1 MYIVRFEKYV
11 LCFEIGLSP
20 SGSTQSQNKIY
31 TFKPKGR
38 LKKTKKTDVWTL
50 SQKVGGGPDQ
60 IPKFVECEIGT
71 RGGVGSQKP
80 ICQNFKGSFYRGYGN
95 NRPLDEVIP
104 QL

>member
-38 LKKTKKTDVWTL
+38 LKKTKKNGCMDIVP
-50 SQKVGGGPDQ
+50 KGGRGSGPN
-60 IPKFVECEIGT
+60 PK
-71 RGGVGSQKP
+71 
-80 ICQNFKGSFYRGYGN
+80 IC
-95 NRPLDEVIP
+95 
-104 QL
+104 

>member
-38 LKKTKKTDVWTL
+38 LKKTKKKRMYGHCPKRWEGVRTK
-50 SQKVGGGPDQ
+50 SQNLLYVKLGHEGGLVVKHQ
-60 IPKFVECEIGT
+60 FVPNLNLT
-71 RGGVGSQKP
+71 
-80 ICQNFKGSFYRGYGN
+80 
-95 NRPLDEVIP
+95 
-104 QL
+104 